1 MIRWWKFNLVG
12 VPGVVV
18 QSAVLWRRVPEL
30 LATVLAVGDRL
41 TAQFRVARALDVQSI
56 NSKIS
61 AIQMAGRHLR
71 KGGPIPSSV
80 IQADYRRLPTG
91 QGYLYANS
99 ESLTWN
105 DGKSKREILTA
116 THVSEQSGSRRT
128 RTSLLSESEWSE
140 MVKPN

>member
-1 MIRWWKFNLVG
+1 MIRCWKFNLVG

-30 LATVLAVGDRL
+30 LATVLAVGDRF

-71 KGGPIPSSV
+71 KGEPIPSSV
-80 IQADYRRLPTG
+80 IQADYRRLC
-91 QGYLYANS
+91 
-99 ESLTWN
+99 
-105 DGKSKREILTA
+105 R
-116 THVSEQSGSRRT
+116 
-128 RTSLLSESEWSE
+128 
-140 MVKPN
+140 MVKVISMRTLNR